1 MAEQSLLGVFG
12 PTPEQ
17 LQKLRAQQEQ
27 ERSMFAARIGPS
39 YSAGYGLG
47 TLLGGV
53 VGSVFGLE
61 DPELKKAR
69 DIKNIFNEISKEG
82 MTGDQGVMFDQLAY
96 RLGEAGYGDEA
107 FKAATMAN
115 QARVNQQTLE
125 ENRLNAE
132 SLRSQREGQ
141 DLINRARA
149 EDLNRQA
156 GYNIAQGLK
165 SLANSNIPAEKFD
178 IAFGEA
184 IQRLNKLGIDT
195 TPLTSAEDREEQ
207 MAGIDYLI
215 NLGTTQKTRSAE
227 SVKQQQLELK
237 DRMFIYQ
244 QQIDEEKLK
253 LQRQGIDSRESIATK
268 NRIAALERAKVTAG
282 ALDKR
287 LGAQLQGFEEASH
300 RQQLN
305 DIDTE
310 LQTKLDIKNLASDF
324 ELPLDEAMKAVKIY
338 QAKVKDYFN
347 QKDETGNYINTLSK
361 AQDLAKQDLGKGI
374 SEGSGFLGFGKKKK
388 VGNVKPNENKVI
400 KLK

>member
-1 MAEQSLLGVFG
+1 MADKTLLSAFG
-12 PTPEQ
+12 PTPEE
-17 LQKLRAQQEQ
+17 LEKLRIQQDQ
-27 ERSMFAARIGPS
+27 ERGMFAARVSQPF
-39 YSAGYGLG
+39 SAGYGLG
-47 TLLGGV
+47 SLLGGV
-53 VGSVFGLE
+53 VANVFGIE
-61 DPELKKAR
+61 DPELRKAR
-69 DIKNIFNEISKEG
+69 DIKQIFNELSAEG
-82 MTGDQGVMFDQLAY
+82 MTGDQAVMLDQLSY
-96 RLGEAGYGDEA
+96 RLQEKGYGNES
-107 FKAATMAN
+107 FTAATMAN

-125 ENRLNAE
+125 EARLNAE

-156 GYNIAQGLK
+156 GYNIGQGLK

-282 ALDKR
+282 AVDKR
-287 LGAQLQGFEEASH
+287 LSAQLQGFEETSR
-300 RQQLN
+300 RQQMN

-338 QAKVKDYFN
+338 QAKVKDYFG
-347 QKDETGNYINTLSK
+347 QKDENGNFMYTLSK
-361 AQDLAKQDLGKGI
+361 AQDLAKQDIGKGI

>member
-82 MTGDQGVMFDQLAY
+82 MTGDQGAMYDQLAY
-96 RLGEAGYGDEA
+96 RLGEMGYGDEA
-107 FKAATMAN
+107 FKATTLAN
-115 QARVNQQTLE
+115 EYRVAQE
-125 ENRLNAE
+125 K
-132 SLRSQREGQ
+132 
-141 DLINRARA
+141 
-149 EDLNRQA
+149 RQA
-156 GYNIAQGLK
+156 DLTKQETDIAYKDYLIQQGKDIQGRKNIESAYNIGQGLK
-165 SLANSNIPAEKFD
+165 ALSDANLPEDKFNAAYQSS
-178 IAFGEA
+178 IAKLDA
-184 IQRLNKLGIDT
+184 LGIDT
-195 TPLTSAEDREEQ
+195 TPLSSAENPEEQ
-207 MAGIDYLI
+207 QAGIDYLI
-215 NLGTTQKTRSAE
+215 NLGTSQKTRSAE
-227 SVKQQQLELK
+227 AVAAKRSEVQ
-237 DRMFIYQ
+237 DRKLRYQ
-244 QQIDEEKLK
+244 QEIDKLK
-253 LQRQGIDSRESIATK
+253 LDMQKYGIDSREGIAAK
-268 NRIAALERAKVTAG
+268 NRIAALDRALITAN
-282 ALDKR
+282 AVDKR
-287 LGAQLQGFEEASH
+287 LGATLQGFEETSR
-300 RQQLN
+300 RQQMN

-338 QAKVKDYFN
+338 QAKVKDYFG
-347 QKDETGNYINTLSK
+347 QRDENGNFMYTLSK
-361 AQDLAKQDLGKGI
+361 AQDLARQDLGKGI
-374 SEGSGFLGFGKKKK
+374 TEGSGFLGFGKKKK